1 MGSFIPFQNRWYKMV
16 FGAWKTANYIVV
28 YVCGNMGHRKLD
40 IFPLQCIDEANEKRK
55 EYIQRFDNMGEVFE
69 YNSLAERELL
79 N

>member
-1 MGSFIPFQNRWYKMV
+1 
-16 FGAWKTANYIVV
+16 
-28 YVCGNMGHRKLD
+28 MGHRKLD

-55 EYIQRFDNMGEVFE
+55 EYIQQFDNMGEVFE